1 MGVDMKNLLTEEQLE
16 SLLDKL
22 VYEEPQLNDFSE
34 LQKEF
39 DCEISVDIE
48 KHNQLQYT
56 YYYEIIFNNKDT
68 SLFIEI
74 ENGIN
79 NGTKI
84 NNVEWGIS
92 NKPDYRTVEVL
103 KDIIL
108 DKSYYNTR
116 KEINK
121 AQAILNINKSK
132 YFDYVRCNNYD
143 NYVTGGN
150 SNLKSNLPDIHVHY
164 VYEEKEVDI
173 NFI

>member
-1 MGVDMKNLLTEEQLE
+1 MKNLLTEEQVE

-56 YYYEIIFNNKDT
+56 YYYEITFNNKDT
-68 SLFIEI
+68 PLFVEI

-79 NGTKI
+79 NGTQI

-92 NKPDYRTVEVL
+92 NKPNYRIVEVL

-121 AQAILNINKSK
+121 AQAILDANKSK
-132 YFDYVRCNNYD
+132 YFDYIRRNNYD

-150 SNLKSNLPDIHVHY
+150 SNLKSNLPDIHVNY
-164 VYEEKEVDI
+164 IYEEKEVDV